1 MHISFALFA
10 DAANLSQEGKLN
22 ILGVFDTVQVGA
34 LPAIHPRANLVVRL
48 KGSRADAGSH
58 SLVLRWVNPRGADLW
73 SSTGELNVAVPPMG
87 VMEMDFPL
95 IAAVDLPID
104 QAGGFRMIIALDGE
118 TKVELPVQV
127 QGPAAGSSP
136 AGGGGG
142 GGGSGGGDPGFGG
155 GGSPIVPTPGRL
167 VS

>member
-1 MHISFALFA
+1 M
-10 DAANLSQEGKLN
+10 
-22 ILGVFDTVQVGA
+22 
-34 LPAIHPRANLVVRL
+34 PAIHPRANLVVRL

-58 SLVLRWVNPRGADLW
+58 TITLRWTNPRGEELW
-73 SSTGELNVAVPPMG
+73 SSTGELNIAVPPAG
-87 VMEMDFPL
+87 VTEMDFPL

-104 QAGGFRMIIALDGE
+104 QAGPFRMGIALDGE

-127 QGPAAGSSP
+127 LA

-142 GGGSGGGDPGFGG
+142 AP
-155 GGSPIVPTPGRL
+155 PIVPAPGRL